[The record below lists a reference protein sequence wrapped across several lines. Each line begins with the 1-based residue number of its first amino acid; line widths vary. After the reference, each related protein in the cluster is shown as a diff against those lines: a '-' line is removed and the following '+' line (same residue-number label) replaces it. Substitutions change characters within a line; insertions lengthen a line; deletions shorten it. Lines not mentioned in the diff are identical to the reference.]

1 MKPIFI
7 VFIAGGRIKALVDG
21 LQMITLSKHLDK
33 DDLRLSGN
41 VVMPSKDK
49 VDGRINII
57 KTEFLQ
63 HIRINKMFANRLIF
77 AEHLNAINLF
87 FQIYCTNCF
96 LGGQFYNLG
105 VDFWRDDFSGK
116 MDVLDIV
123 FPKVTKCNF
132 YKYGASGSIQKHD
145 ALCVM
150 ALNVINEKIFV
161 VLWFWYWLLAIITIT
176 ALIWR
181 VFTILMHSRYGG
193 QFDYWID
200 LWFLK

>member
-1 MKPIFI
+1 
-7 VFIAGGRIKALVDG
+7 
-21 LQMITLSKHLDK
+21 MITLSKHLKKK

-41 VVMPSKDK
+41 YSIPSKDT
-49 VDGRINII
+49 VDSRVRII

-77 AEHLNAINLF
+77 AECLNVVNLF
-87 FQIYCTNCF
+87 LQIYFTNRF
-96 LGGQFYNLG
+96 LGGHFYRLG
-105 VDFWRDDFSGK
+105 INFIHDDFTGK
-116 MDVLDIV
+116 MDVLDVV

-161 VLWFWYWLLAIITIT
+161 VLWFWYCVMVVVSISGI
-176 ALIWR
+176 IWR
-181 VFTILMHSRYGG
+181 IVTVVMHSR
-193 QFDYWID
+193 
-200 LWFLK
+200 